1 MRCAGCASV
10 VICSHG
16 DSVTGES
23 ATSSVDR
30 WLRGFASALEH
41 GDIDRAVQMFA
52 PECFWRDFVAF
63 TWNLKTAEGAAE
75 IRAMLAGTLAAAQPS
90 QWAIDGEATQ
100 GNGFVHAWLRFRTTA
115 GSGKGHVRLK
125 DGRCWTLFTSLQSL
139 HGFEEKTGRNGTRET
154 GTQHGQFRNR
164 ESWLERRT
172 REAAELGTTRQ
183 PYCVIVGGGQGG
195 IALAARLRRLE
206 VPTIVIEKNARAGDS
221 WRKRYRSLCLHDPVW
236 YDHLPYLPFPDH
248 WPIFSPKDQLGDW
261 LEMYTRV
268 MELDYWSGTECLGA
282 QFDDATQTWNVRV
295 RRAGQDI
302 ALQPR
307 QLVLATG
314 MSGMPNLPKIA
325 GADSFAG
332 ALCHSS
338 QFVGAPGHRGK
349 RCIVVGSNNSAH
361 DICAELWEHG
371 AQVTM
376 IQRSPTLVARSAMLK
391 ELAWAPLYCEDS
403 VRNGITTDIAD
414 LTTASIPLKLAPSF
428 QRPIFAEIRRR
439 DAEFYAALERRGFL
453 LTFGEDEAGIHS
465 MYLRRGG
472 GYYIDVGASQLIIDG
487 TVSLRSGVSIE
498 RIHPDSVTLSDGTT
512 LPADL
517 IVFATGYGSMNEW
530 AARLISPA
538 VADRVG
544 KCWGLGSDTKY
555 DPGPWEGELRNM
567 WKPTRQSGLWF
578 HGGNLMQARH
588 YSIYLALQLKARK
601 EGIATPVY
609 GMAPV
614 HHLR

>member
-1 MRCAGCASV
+1 M
-10 VICSHG
+10 
-16 DSVTGES
+16 TGTS
-23 ATSSVDR
+23 ATQSVDH
-30 WLRGFASALEH
+30 WLRGFAAALEQ
-41 GDIDRAVQMFA
+41 GDIDRAVEMFA
-52 PECFWRDFVAF
+52 PECFWGDFVAF
-63 TWNLKTAEGAAE
+63 SWNLKTAEGIDE
-75 IRAMLAGTLAAAQPS
+75 IRAMLTGTLAAGQPS
-90 QWAIDGEATQ
+90 RWAIDGEATA
-100 GNGFVHAWLRFRTTA
+100 GNGFVQAWLRFETKA
-115 GSGKGHVRLK
+115 GTGKGHVRLK
-125 DGRCWTLFTSLQSL
+125 DGRCWTLFTSLHSL
-139 HGFEEKTGRNGTRET
+139 RGFEEKTGRNGTREA

-206 VPTIVIEKNARAGDS
+206 VPTIVIERNARAGDS

-261 LEMYTRV
+261 LEVYTRI
-268 MELDYWSGTECLGA
+268 MELDYWTGTECLGA
-282 QFDDATQTWNVRV
+282 QFDPATQTWQLRV
-295 RRAGQDI
+295 RRDGTDI
-302 ALQPR
+302 ILQPS

-314 MSGMPNLPKIA
+314 MSGMPNVPNIA
-325 GADSFAG
+325 GAQSFAG
-332 ALCHSS
+332 TLCHSS
-338 QFVGAPGHRGK
+338 QYVGAPAHRGK

-376 IQRSPTLVARSAMLK
+376 IQRSPTLVARSEMLK
-391 ELAWAPLYCEDS
+391 ELAWAPLYSEDS

-414 LTTASIPLKLAPSF
+414 LTTASIPLRLAPSF

-439 DAEFYAALERRGFL
+439 DAAFYAALEQRGFL

-487 TVSLRSGVSIE
+487 AVALRSGVSIE
-498 RIHPDSVTLSDGTT
+498 RIHPDSVTLTDGTI

-530 AARLISPA
+530 AAQLISTD

-544 KCWGLGSDTKY
+544 KCWGVGSGTKY

-567 WKPTRQSGLWF
+567 WKPTHQPGLWF

-588 YSIYLALQLKARK
+588 YSIYLALQLKARM
-601 EGIATPVY
+601 EGVVTPVY

-614 HHLR
+614 HHLH